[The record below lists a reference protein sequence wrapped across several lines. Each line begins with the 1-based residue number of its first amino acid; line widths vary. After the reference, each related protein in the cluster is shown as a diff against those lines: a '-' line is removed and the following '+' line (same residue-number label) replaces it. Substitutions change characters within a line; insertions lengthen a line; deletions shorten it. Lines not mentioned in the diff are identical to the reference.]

1 MQEVAQL
8 KAERQQ
14 RKKAISMYEFMLW
27 SQANNQGG
35 GGGGGGAVGQL
46 MANMRQCKYC
56 SRLFTQEK
64 MAHHCAKRHPGVQ
77 LSACC
82 WTSVDSPQVSCPT
95 KARRSE
101 VATRWS
107 TLGITTWALTKH

>member
-77 LSACC
+77 PSMCRWA
-82 WTSVDSPQVSCPT
+82 SVLCS
-95 KARRSE
+95 
-101 VATRWS
+101 
-107 TLGITTWALTKH
+107 